1 MSPRAAW
8 RLESLGFRKV
18 YDYVAGKVDWLAGGL
33 PVEGKLAAFPRAV
46 NAVRK
51 DVPTC
56 RLTDR
61 VGDVADRLRE
71 SGHRVCVV
79 TNERG
84 IMFGRLLARA
94 LNADPETAVEEV
106 MEPGPTAIRPD
117 DPLEGLV
124 ERMRKAGVR
133 SILVTTPEGRL
144 VGIVYREDAERFLA
158 ERAKRD
164 DQ

>member
-1 MSPRAAW
+1 
-8 RLESLGFRKV
+8 
-18 YDYVAGKVDWLAGGL
+18 
-33 PVEGKLAAFPRAV
+33 
-46 NAVRK
+46 
-51 DVPTC
+51 
-56 RLTDR
+56 
-61 VGDVADRLRE
+61 
-71 SGHRVCVV
+71 
-79 TNERG
+79 
-84 IMFGRLLARA
+84 
-94 LNADPETAVEEV
+94 